1 MLDDLWID
9 ILSFFAQIYLTLY
22 EMTIGIGKW
31 WAGTEIEDSHKD
43 KERKVKEIKARRR
56 KRKVEPSS
64 NSSGRFSFSFPFSP
78 IRYMIRL
85 RVRTDSATGRFF
97 PGMVNLSGTLCYMN
111 SVLQV
116 GSMTSASHA
125 LIGPYLTLLLVY
137 CFHTL
142 THHSPR
148 KGY

>member
-1 MLDDLWID
+1 M
-9 ILSFFAQIYLTLY
+9 TL
-22 EMTIGIGKW
+22 GIGKW
-31 WAGTEIEDSHKD
+31 WAGTEIEDSHKG
-43 KERKVKEIKARRR
+43 KERKEKEIKARRR
-56 KRKVEPSS
+56 RRRVEPSS
-64 NSSGRFSFSFPFSP
+64 SSSGRFSFSLPFSP

-85 RVRTDSATGRFF
+85 RVRTDSSTGRFF

-116 GSMTSASHA
+116 GFMTSASHA
-125 LIGPYLTLLLVY
+125 LIEPYLTLLLVC
-137 CFHTL
+137 CFHTF